1 MSDTRHRDSERA
13 CAAGPCSFTIG
24 CTAEVVSEPGD
35 AGDQREDIAPFVTG
49 FAPVEEGIW
58 GTTFMGAGIFVVT
71 TGKVSDEMVAEYIE
85 NQDIE
90 LEGDDGFKITE

>member
-1 MSDTRHRDSERA
+1 
-13 CAAGPCSFTIG
+13 
-24 CTAEVVSEPGD
+24 
-35 AGDQREDIAPFVTG
+35 
-49 FAPVEEGIW
+49 
-58 GTTFMGAGIFVVT
+58 MGAGIFVVT